1 MTAGTRPDRER
12 CVTAFAAVERLI
24 EARYGVPVVISD
36 VPAPFTGD
44 LDGAEIRVDYD
55 LDAEDALFIVVHLFG
70 HTVQWNVSPEAR
82 AIAKHPGPW
91 DAAHLAQLRAYER
104 QACEYSLAL
113 FHDAGVH
120 DLDQWLAD
128 FSACDYAYL
137 EHVFTTGEK
146 RPFRAFWQDGQP
158 PLTPRPVPPFT
169 PTRWWSR
176 WDGVVV

>member
-1 MTAGTRPDRER
+1 MTAPYADRER
-12 CVTAFAAVERLI
+12 FLEAFRLI
-24 EARYGVPVVISD
+24 ERRIEDRWEIPVVISD

-44 LDGAEIRVDYD
+44 LDGAEIRVDHD
-55 LDAEDALFIVVHLFG
+55 LDPEDALFIVVHLFG
-70 HTVQWNVSPEAR
+70 HTVQWNVSEEAR

-91 DAAHLAQLRAYER
+91 DDANLAALRAYER
-104 QACEYSLAL
+104 EACQYSLTL

-137 EHVFTTGEK
+137 EHVFTTGAK
-146 RPFRAFWQDGQP
+146 PPFRTFWRADQP
-158 PLTPRPVPPFT
+158 ALAPLPIPPFT
-169 PTRWWSR
+169 PTRWWNR

>member
-1 MTAGTRPDRER
+1 MPDRATF
-12 CVTAFAAVERLI
+12 VTAFAAAERLI
-24 EARYGVPVVISD
+24 EERYGIPVVVSD
-36 VPAPFTGD
+36 VPTPFTGD

-55 LDAEDALFIVVHLFG
+55 LDPEDALFIIVHLFG

-91 DAAHLAQLRAYER
+91 NAAHLAALRAYER
-104 QACEYSLAL
+104 EACQYSLTL

-120 DLDQWLAD
+120 ELDQWLAD
-128 FSACDYAYL
+128 FSACDYRYL

-146 RPFRAFWQDGQP
+146 PPFRSFWRPDQP
-158 PLTPRPVPPFT
+158 LLEALPVPSFT
-169 PTRWWSR
+169 PTRWWNR

>member
-1 MTAGTRPDRER
+1 MIYAEPGRF
-12 CVTAFAAVERLI
+12 VAAFDLVERRI
-24 EARYGVPVVISD
+24 EERWGIPVIISD

-44 LDGAEIRVDYD
+44 LDGAEIRVDHD
-55 LDAEDALFIVVHLFG
+55 LDPEDALFIVVHLFG
-70 HTVQWNVSPEAR
+70 HTVQWNVSEDAR

-91 DAAHLAQLRAYER
+91 DAAHLERLRRYER
-104 QACEYSLAL
+104 QACEYSLSL

-137 EHVFTTGEK
+137 ERVFTTGEK
-146 RPFRAFWQDGQP
+146 LPFRSFWRGDQP
-158 PLTPRPVPPFT
+158 PLEPRAIPPFT
-169 PTRWWSR
+169 PTRWWNR